1 MNFKI
6 SKEELLNTLSIVSK
20 GLPVKTPMPIL
31 YTIKVEAYEKYLVF
45 TATNSDIAIE
55 VIVNKDIDVKY
66 TGSFCINGKYLI
78 DIIKKL
84 DQGQIEFL
92 QVDENNV
99 FIKTL
104 RSEFKLRI
112 WDTSEYVEINYVSQE
127 NPIEFRNEEFREILD
142 QTLYAVAT
150 EEKNSIFKG
159 VQLLAYEQ
167 NLFISATDTFRL
179 SRKTIALD
187 EENDFDIIIPGQSL
201 KELAK
206 ILELKDDVI
215 KLYISEKKNKA
226 LFVID
231 NISFQTRLI
240 EGIYP
245 DIERLI
251 TNKFLVEIPFNKNE
265 LLIAADRVS
274 VLTSKEKVEYPYI
287 TLKLKENEIV
297 EMYSR
302 NEEIGA
308 AQEILAT
315 YGQIIGEAKKH
326 FEISFSSK
334 YLIEALKTYKS
345 QEVILKFTGNTTSF
359 SIYGQQDKDL
369 LALILPVKLHK

>member
-159 VQLLAYEQ
+159 VQFLAYEQ
-167 NLFISATDTFRL
+167 NLFISTTDTFRL

-251 TNKFLVEIPFNKNE
+251 TNKFLVEIPFNRNE

-308 AQEILAT
+308 AQEILAI

>member
-159 VQLLAYEQ
+159 VQFLAYEQ

-308 AQEILAT
+308 AQEILAI

>member
-159 VQLLAYEQ
+159 VQFLAYEQ